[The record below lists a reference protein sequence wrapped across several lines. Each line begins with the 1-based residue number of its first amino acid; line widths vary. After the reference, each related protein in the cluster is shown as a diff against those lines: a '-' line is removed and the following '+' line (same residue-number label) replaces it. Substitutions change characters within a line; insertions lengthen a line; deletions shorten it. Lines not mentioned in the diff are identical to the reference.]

1 MWSLLIALTSAHATL
16 LSASHHLDQSGGQL
30 VWTTDLLRAEAGAE
44 RLELLRPLPRGVEV
58 DGATPI
64 LDDQGQIVA
73 LELDAEASRHRSL
86 RVRQPMI
93 DLEAG
98 EEELLLPRLATSE
111 PQRVDLGALAFD
123 PQPESGLLV
132 HLTGLTHPEVS
143 RRDRRL
149 LDRQAGER
157 LPAPGRSV
165 LYLGPRRSEPLRG
178 DLHPASAPASA
189 RTGLTAAVGFGAL
202 VLGLLASLSLLK
214 RLRRAEEIEQYVQRE
229 FVATRSEEG
238 GVKASP

>member
-16 LSASHHLDQSGGQL
+16 LSANHSLDQADGQL
-30 VWTTDLLRAEAGAE
+30 VWTTHLLRAEAGAE
-44 RLELLRPLPRGVEV
+44 RLELLRPLPRGVDVE
-58 DGATPI
+58 GATPI
-64 LDDQGQIVA
+64 LDDQGQVVA
-73 LELDAEASRHRSL
+73 LELEAEASRHRSL
-86 RVRQPMI
+86 RVRQPLAG
-93 DLEAG
+93 LEAK

-123 PQPESGLLV
+123 PRPESGLMV

-143 RRDRRL
+143 RRDRRR
-149 LDRQAGER
+149 LDRQMGES

-178 DLHPASAPASA
+178 DLYPTSAPASA
-189 RTGLTAAVGFGAL
+189 QTALTAAVGFGAL

-214 RLRRAEEIEQYVQRE
+214 RLRRAEEIERYVQQE
-229 FVATRSEEG
+229 FVASRSEEG